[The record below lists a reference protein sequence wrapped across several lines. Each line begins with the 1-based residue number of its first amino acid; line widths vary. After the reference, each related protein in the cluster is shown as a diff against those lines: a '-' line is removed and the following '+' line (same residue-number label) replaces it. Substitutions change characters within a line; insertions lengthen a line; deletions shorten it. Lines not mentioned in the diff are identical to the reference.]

1 MCTIDK
7 LQEIIPYVDA
17 IKIEGRSKS
26 EFYVGAVVK
35 AYKHVRDAIIE
46 GKKIDEKVA
55 NLVNV
60 IPHREYRDGF
70 LFNKLSEFPEGESSA
85 SHSLSTSFS
94 KGGSH

>member
-1 MCTIDK
+1 
-7 LQEIIPYVDA
+7 
-17 IKIEGRSKS
+17 
-26 EFYVGAVVK
+26 VK

-70 LFNKLSEFPEGESSA
+70 LFNKKQDFPE
-85 SHSLSTSFS
+85 
-94 KGGSH
+94 